1 MKPKIIRKE
10 TYSFHGLPLHSFLD
24 EKGGLWFEAYETCQG
39 LGLDWLNDVRKRKY
53 IKCNDRK
60 KQRLPIFKNGQ
71 NRRVTILH
79 ESLVYKLVSV
89 SEKPEAVEFCDW
101 IYDEVVPSIRKHGM
115 YIEGDL
121 LEDYQRLCENFQN
134 LLLEY
139 NETKASN
146 DSLKAEN
153 ALKASQIAFLEEK
166 TRHANSVC
174 VSQIAS
180 PLEIDGEKANKLLQK
195 IGCIKKYIY
204 GWDVTPLGREY
215 GFSVVGSDGNYYV
228 RYELNKAAKVYALLK
243 EALEQEG

>member
-1 MKPKIIRKE
+1 MKPKIINKKHF
-10 TYSFHGLPLHSFLD
+10 SFHGIPLNAFID
-24 EKGGLWFEAYETCQG
+24 EKGGLWFDVYDACNG
-39 LGLDWLNDVRKRKY
+39 LGLDWRNDVRKRIY
-53 IKCNDRK
+53 VK
-60 KQRLPIFKNGQ
+60 KHPEKRHRLEFVKDGQRQ
-71 NRRVTILH
+71 RRTIIH
-79 ESLVYKLVSV
+79 ESLFYKLTGS
-89 SEKPEAVEFCDW
+89 SHKEAAEEFCEWVFSDV
-101 IYDEVVPSIRKHGM
+101 IPSIRKHGM

-153 ALKASQIAFLEEK
+153 TLKASQIAFLEEK